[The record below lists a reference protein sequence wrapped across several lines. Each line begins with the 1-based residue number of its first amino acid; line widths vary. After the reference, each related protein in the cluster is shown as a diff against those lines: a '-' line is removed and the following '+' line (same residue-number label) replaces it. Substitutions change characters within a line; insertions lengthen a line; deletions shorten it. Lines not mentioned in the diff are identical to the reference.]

1 MVTSLSIFN
10 SCMGFIVAVV
20 FLVRFVLLVVQLI
33 SDQSKAAKVNK
44 GEMEGQV
51 QEVPQ
56 ILKVVWEN
64 FERWGVE
71 AGP

>member
-1 MVTSLSIFN
+1 
-10 SCMGFIVAVV
+10 MGFIAAVV
-20 FLVRFVLLVVQLI
+20 FLVRFVPLVVQLI
-33 SDQSKAAKVNK
+33 SDQSKVAKVNK

-51 QEVPQ
+51 LEVPQ

-64 FERWGVE
+64 FERRGVE